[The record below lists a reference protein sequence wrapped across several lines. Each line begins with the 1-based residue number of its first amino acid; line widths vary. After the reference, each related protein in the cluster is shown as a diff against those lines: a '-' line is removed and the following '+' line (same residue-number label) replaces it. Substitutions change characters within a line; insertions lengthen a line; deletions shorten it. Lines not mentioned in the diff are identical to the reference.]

1 MRWLHR
7 RPGLPDDAVDI
18 IEANIVHWRHLDDD
32 DQARLL
38 ELTEWLLR
46 HKSWEA
52 ANGFALDETIRT
64 VIGAQAALLILGL
77 TPDHYGQVT
86 AIIVHPSTS
95 MQRGERAGPVA
106 GTATD
111 DLLPIYGLA
120 QDRRGP
126 VVIAW
131 DQARSAARHPERGH
145 NVVFHE
151 FAHKLD
157 MLDGMIDGT
166 PPLARDDLP
175 EWTRICTDAYE
186 DLRAGR
192 PRPPLRDYGAVNT
205 GEFFAVAS
213 EAFFDVPRELAQRE
227 PDLYGVLRGFYRQ
240 DPAQR
245 ITD

>member
-7 RPGLPDDAVDI
+7 RPGLPEGAVDI
-18 IEANIVHWRHLDDD
+18 IGEHISHWRHLDDD
-32 DQARLL
+32 EQALLL
-38 ELTEWLLR
+38 EITEWLLV

-52 ANGFALDETIRT
+52 ANGFALDDTIRT
-64 VIGAQAALLILGL
+64 VIAAQAALLILGL
-77 TPDHYGQVT
+77 TVDHYGQVT

-95 MQRGERAGPVA
+95 MQRGERAGPVS

-120 QDRRGP
+120 QERRGP
-126 VVIAW
+126 VVLAW
-131 DQARSAARHPERGH
+131 DQALSAARHPERTH

-166 PPLARDDLP
+166 PPLDREDLP

-186 DLRAGR
+186 DLVAGR

-205 GEFFAVAS
+205 GEFFAVAT
-213 EAFFDVPRELAQRE
+213 EAFFDVPDEMAAHE
-227 PDLYGVLRGFYRQ
+227 PDLYRVLQGFYRQ
-240 DPAQR
+240 DPAAR
-245 ITD
+245 LA